1 MSAVFQRQKS
11 AAVSSQNKPNST
23 SDFPGR
29 REAAVSTAGP
39 RVSTAAP
46 PGLRVAAARPR
57 VSTAPP
63 SAPRAVP
70 RKELKSNAGPAA
82 VAKPDAEILFQK
94 YFKSVGPRTYA
105 AQLKKAGNGNHF
117 LVFTEGKRD
126 EKTGE
131 IRKTRLFVFSED
143 FAEFFKMLHETAC
156 YIRQNPVPAEV
167 RKKREKYWARQREGA
182 GSNGSGRAA
191 RPRNAR
197 P

>member
-11 AAVSSQNKPNST
+11 AASLSRNNLNSRT
-23 SDFPGR
+23 AFPGR
-29 REAAVSTAGP
+29 REAGVSTASP
-39 RVSTAAP
+39 RVRTAAPPAPRISTAAP
-46 PGLRVAAARPR
+46 P
-57 VSTAPP
+57 
-63 SAPRAVP
+63 APRRVP
-70 RKELKSNAGPAA
+70 EKDLKSSVPPAA
-82 VAKPDAEILFQK
+82 GVKPDAEILFQK

-105 AQLKKAGNGNHF
+105 AQIKKAGNGNHF

-156 YIRQNPVPAEV
+156 FIRQNPVPDEI

-182 GSNGSGRAA
+182 GSNGSGHAA

>member
-1 MSAVFQRQKS
+1 MSAVYQRQKPAASSSRSNPNPRNAFPVRREPDLSS
-11 AAVSSQNKPNST
+11 AAP
-23 SDFPGR
+23 P
-29 REAAVSTAGP
+29 GP
-39 RVSTAAP
+39 RVSNAAP
-46 PGLRVAAARPR
+46 PGPR
-57 VSTAPP
+57 RIPA
-63 SAPRAVP
+63 
-70 RKELKSNAGPAA
+70 KELKNGAPPA
-82 VAKPDAEILFQK
+82 VATKPDAEILFQK

-126 EKTGE
+126 ENTME

-156 YIRQNPVPAEV
+156 FIRQNPVPDDV

-182 GSNGSGRAA
+182 GSNGSGHAA